1 MKQFSTLLLS
11 AIIAVGFGA
20 CSSKQDEVEV
30 KEIVQ
35 ACMQD
40 GVKAPNW
47 TCNPEF
53 QGSIAAVGIAKMN
66 AGNDKSFQ
74 RAEALADGRD
84 ALAAQIEV
92 KTNNLFK
99 SYKAITGTGN
109 DATYDNSSSKVSKQ
123 VASQTLNGS
132 KAVAVWQHPS
142 TKELYLLVT
151 VSSDSVKKDLKDSVK
166 TSFQNEKAIYQ
177 QLVADEASGE
187 LDKEL
192 EKAYK

>member
-1 MKQFSTLLLS
+1 MKQFSTLFLS
-11 AIIAVGFGA
+11 AIIVVGFGA

-30 KEIVQ
+30 NEIVQ
-35 ACMQD
+35 VCMQD
-40 GVKAPNW
+40 GVKAPSW

-84 ALAAQIEV
+84 ALATQIEV

-151 VSSDSVKKDLKDSVK
+151 VSSDSVKNDLKEGVK
-166 TSFQNEKAIYQ
+166 TSFQNDKAIYQ
-177 QLVADEASGE
+177 KLIADEASGE
-187 LDKEL
+187 LEKEL